1 MEGAN
6 SLMRQICQY
15 LPQTGNESSTN
26 VCTLFSERWD
36 NEQTAGQLTYANFST
51 QGTPYVK
58 VENNSFQDF
67 ALPWLVYLS
76 KYSD

>member
-6 SLMRQICQY
+6 SLMREIFQNM
-15 LPQTGNESSTN
+15 PHTGNESN
-26 VCTLFSERWD
+26 PNLCTIFSERWD
-36 NEQTAGQLTYANFST
+36 NEQRAGPSGYANSTT

-58 VENNSFQDF
+58 VEKKIIQDF
-67 ALPWLVYLS
+67 ASPWLVYLS